1 MRIDVG
7 GRSNDI
13 NSGSHD
19 AALRGKQEENNIEI
33 GRAMYS
39 NVSALILRWYQPAQ
53 TETCSDILRKLIR
66 VKLSILL
73 CNKSNNLLYTTR
85 PVQVYVHT
93 QSFLREYCT
102 ALRIRRDENYSSYC
116 MHHGQSDTNDA
127 ASKGREKKWITTFRQ
142 SHLYLPSN
150 GWPKKGVPGF
160 LSHRGWPLIIE
171 LINGDNREGCD
182 AIRGTVRLSGAE

>member
-53 TETCSDILRKLIR
+53 TETCPDILRKLIR

-73 CNKSNNLLYTTR
+73 GFRFVINPTTYFTQHARFKCMYTR
-85 PVQVYVHT
+85 
-93 QSFLREYCT
+93 
-102 ALRIRRDENYSSYC
+102 
-116 MHHGQSDTNDA
+116 
-127 ASKGREKKWITTFRQ
+127 
-142 SHLYLPSN
+142 
-150 GWPKKGVPGF
+150 
-160 LSHRGWPLIIE
+160 
-171 LINGDNREGCD
+171 NRFS
-182 AIRGTVRLSGAE
+182 ANIVRH